1 MCIPILTSATVKPAR
16 PSLARRVPVVPG
28 RPCPSRPSRRRV
40 RRARRACR
48 HRRPRRARRPRPA
61 HGDPHSSREP
71 PGPTDVAI
79 SAGTPRTPSSGF
91 RDPEMSR
98 MCRGPTVDSKN
109 AGIHTRTPGRRGP
122 TVVDRGP
129 RDDLPP
135 SDMIVLCST
144 RVITAFLTELGEGK
158 LLGPDSAWQ
167 RSRQQQAWAL
177 HAAQVMIMLPVYCS
191 FSHRNK
197 LRIPLGRVQRSRRSR
212 RRGTSC
218 ARKRR
223 R

>member
-1 MCIPILTSATVKPAR
+1 MWHISCATYAHMPAGVRAGDVHSNFDKRDGETAR

-109 AGIHTRTPGRRGP
+109 AGIHTTLLWEIVSVPLLQCRPTGWHCGREVASSSLGAGQ
-122 TVVDRGP
+122 T
-129 RDDLPP
+129 RDPP
-135 SDMIVLCST
+135 QPSRKKWGSPV
-144 RVITAFLTELGEGK
+144 FL
-158 LLGPDSAWQ
+158 A
-167 RSRQQQAWAL
+167 
-177 HAAQVMIMLPVYCS
+177 
-191 FSHRNK
+191 
-197 LRIPLGRVQRSRRSR
+197 
-212 RRGTSC
+212 
-218 ARKRR
+218 
-223 R
+223 

>member
-1 MCIPILTSATVKPAR
+1 MRICLRGCARAMCIPILTSATVKPA
-16 PSLARRVPVVPG
+16 LARRVPVVPG

-109 AGIHTRTPGRRGP
+109 AGIHTRTPGRLWTLECLRSSILVRP
-122 TVVDRGP
+122 SR
-129 RDDLPP
+129 LPHRTG
-135 SDMIVLCST
+135 DYL
-144 RVITAFLTELGEGK
+144 EGE
-158 LLGPDSAWQ
+158 PW
-167 RSRQQQAWAL
+167 
-177 HAAQVMIMLPVYCS
+177 LP
-191 FSHRNK
+191 
-197 LRIPLGRVQRSRRSR
+197 
-212 RRGTSC
+212 
-218 ARKRR
+218 
-223 R
+223 

>member
-1 MCIPILTSATVKPAR
+1 MWHISCATCAHMPAGVRAGDVHSNFDMREGESAR
-16 PSLARRVPVVPG
+16 RARRVPVAPVHARRV

-135 SDMIVLCST
+135 YTHPSQMETSHKFMV
-144 RVITAFLTELGEGK
+144 K
-158 LLGPDSAWQ
+158 Q
-167 RSRQQQAWAL
+167 RSE
-177 HAAQVMIMLPVYCS
+177 
-191 FSHRNK
+191 F
-197 LRIPLGRVQRSRRSR
+197 
-212 RRGTSC
+212 
-218 ARKRR
+218 
-223 R
+223 

>member
-1 MCIPILTSATVKPAR
+1 MRICLRGCARAMCIPILTSATVKPAR

-135 SDMIVLCST
+135 ARGVCGQTAQHSRVELAELDANST
-144 RVITAFLTELGEGK
+144 ATGTKATDK
-158 LLGPDSAWQ
+158 
-167 RSRQQQAWAL
+167 
-177 HAAQVMIMLPVYCS
+177 
-191 FSHRNK
+191 SHWS
-197 LRIPLGRVQRSRRSR
+197 L
-212 RRGTSC
+212 
-218 ARKRR
+218 
-223 R
+223 

>member
-135 SDMIVLCST
+135 WQTRTEMPQLTTADYRERKGGDGGPSRFST
-144 RVITAFLTELGEGK
+144 HTRCDPTCWH
-158 LLGPDSAWQ
+158 D
-167 RSRQQQAWAL
+167 
-177 HAAQVMIMLPVYCS
+177 
-191 FSHRNK
+191 
-197 LRIPLGRVQRSRRSR
+197 
-212 RRGTSC
+212 
-218 ARKRR
+218 
-223 R
+223 

>member
-1 MCIPILTSATVKPAR
+1 MWHISCATYAHMPAGVR
-16 PSLARRVPVVPG
+16 AGDVHSNFDKRDGETGALARRLPVVPG

-135 SDMIVLCST
+135 ASLRQLCGQMCVAKHCHSG
-144 RVITAFLTELGEGK
+144 V
-158 LLGPDSAWQ
+158 
-167 RSRQQQAWAL
+167 
-177 HAAQVMIMLPVYCS
+177 
-191 FSHRNK
+191 
-197 LRIPLGRVQRSRRSR
+197 
-212 RRGTSC
+212 TSPNFPE
-218 ARKRR
+218 
-223 R
+223 

>member
-135 SDMIVLCST
+135 RYSRAPM
-144 RVITAFLTELGEGK
+144 
-158 LLGPDSAWQ
+158 SAKGSPGIDVMALYD
-167 RSRQQQAWAL
+167 RSSEVQSVA
-177 HAAQVMIMLPVYCS
+177 HDPVRAS
-191 FSHRNK
+191 GA
-197 LRIPLGRVQRSRRSR
+197 P
-212 RRGTSC
+212 
-218 ARKRR
+218 A
-223 R
+223 

>member
-1 MCIPILTSATVKPAR
+1 MWHISCATYAHMPAGVR
-16 PSLARRVPVVPG
+16 AGDVHSNFDKRDGETGPSLACRVPVVPG

-135 SDMIVLCST
+135 CHPGLV
-144 RVITAFLTELGEGK
+144 
-158 LLGPDSAWQ
+158 SAV
-167 RSRQQQAWAL
+167 AC
-177 HAAQVMIMLPVYCS
+177 V
-191 FSHRNK
+191 
-197 LRIPLGRVQRSRRSR
+197 
-212 RRGTSC
+212 
-218 ARKRR
+218 
-223 R
+223 

>member
-28 RPCPSRPSRRRV
+28 RACPSRPSRRRV

-135 SDMIVLCST
+135 VARSVC
-144 RVITAFLTELGEGK
+144 RVIGCEAFGGKAERGQVK
-158 LLGPDSAWQ
+158 LLPRARQEGGVAWQ
-167 RSRQQQAWAL
+167 NLSVSCRQAE
-177 HAAQVMIMLPVYCS
+177 AASI
-191 FSHRNK
+191 
-197 LRIPLGRVQRSRRSR
+197 G
-212 RRGTSC
+212 
-218 ARKRR
+218 
-223 R
+223 

>member
-135 SDMIVLCST
+135 CILACAGRPPVRRPGHSRMQGPRPGAAVVA
-144 RVITAFLTELGEGK
+144 RVRAPAAWSSRGRAAPALQGVELSWSPGQT
-158 LLGPDSAWQ
+158 P
-167 RSRQQQAWAL
+167 
-177 HAAQVMIMLPVYCS
+177 
-191 FSHRNK
+191 
-197 LRIPLGRVQRSRRSR
+197 
-212 RRGTSC
+212 
-218 ARKRR
+218 
-223 R
+223 

>member
-135 SDMIVLCST
+135 AIRPHRASIPPPT
-144 RVITAFLTELGEGK
+144 HQPPTPFLVGRDA
-158 LLGPDSAWQ
+158 LLTS
-167 RSRQQQAWAL
+167 
-177 HAAQVMIMLPVYCS
+177 YKKN
-191 FSHRNK
+191 SHRRFPAAGTRYPSGLFAHDEWYQK
-197 LRIPLGRVQRSRRSR
+197 PLLL
-212 RRGTSC
+212 
-218 ARKRR
+218 
-223 R
+223 

>member
-1 MCIPILTSATVKPAR
+1 MRICLRGCARAMCIPILTSATVKPAR

-135 SDMIVLCST
+135 RDLRTDGTCPGGMLGKAPSLSFLRCLG
-144 RVITAFLTELGEGK
+144 AFIL
-158 LLGPDSAWQ
+158 
-167 RSRQQQAWAL
+167 
-177 HAAQVMIMLPVYCS
+177 
-191 FSHRNK
+191 
-197 LRIPLGRVQRSRRSR
+197 PLGFRCL
-212 RRGTSC
+212 G
-218 ARKRR
+218 A
-223 R
+223 

>member
-1 MCIPILTSATVKPAR
+1 MRICLRGCARAMCIPILTSATVKPAR

-135 SDMIVLCST
+135 GRCGARLAWGRLNAEV
-144 RVITAFLTELGEGK
+144 RLTLKTPSPSGGEGAAEEG
-158 LLGPDSAWQ
+158 LLDSE
-167 RSRQQQAWAL
+167 
-177 HAAQVMIMLPVYCS
+177 M
-191 FSHRNK
+191 
-197 LRIPLGRVQRSRRSR
+197 
-212 RRGTSC
+212 
-218 ARKRR
+218 
-223 R
+223 

>member
-135 SDMIVLCST
+135 RKPGPSHQTHSNTEHLGLKGFPSGDIDKPST
-144 RVITAFLTELGEGK
+144 GTWGTVCL
-158 LLGPDSAWQ
+158 SYS
-167 RSRQQQAWAL
+167 RSR
-177 HAAQVMIMLPVYCS
+177 
-191 FSHRNK
+191 
-197 LRIPLGRVQRSRRSR
+197 
-212 RRGTSC
+212 
-218 ARKRR
+218 
-223 R
+223 

>member
-1 MCIPILTSATVKPAR
+1 MRICLRGCARAMCIPILTSATVKPAR

-135 SDMIVLCST
+135 YSLQSKQRQDLST
-144 RVITAFLTELGEGK
+144 K
-158 LLGPDSAWQ
+158 LLVTCAVGESP
-167 RSRQQQAWAL
+167 
-177 HAAQVMIMLPVYCS
+177 
-191 FSHRNK
+191 
-197 LRIPLGRVQRSRRSR
+197 PL
-212 RRGTSC
+212 
-218 ARKRR
+218 
-223 R
+223 

>member
-1 MCIPILTSATVKPAR
+1 MRICLRGCARAMCIPILTSATVKPA
-16 PSLARRVPVVPG
+16 LARRVPVVPG

-135 SDMIVLCST
+135 LLT
-144 RVITAFLTELGEGK
+144 R
-158 LLGPDSAWQ
+158 
-167 RSRQQQAWAL
+167 R
-177 HAAQVMIMLPVYCS
+177 HLPTLIGI
-191 FSHRNK
+191 R
-197 LRIPLGRVQRSRRSR
+197 
-212 RRGTSC
+212 
-218 ARKRR
+218 
-223 R
+223 

>member
-1 MCIPILTSATVKPAR
+1 MRICLRGCARAMCIPILTSATVKPAR

-48 HRRPRRARRPRPA
+48 HCRPRRARRPRPA

-109 AGIHTRTPGRRGP
+109 AGIHTRTPGRRGE
-122 TVVDRGP
+122 RE
-129 RDDLPP
+129 RE
-135 SDMIVLCST
+135 
-144 RVITAFLTELGEGK
+144 RERERA
-158 LLGPDSAWQ
+158 LLGTISITGW
-167 RSRQQQAWAL
+167 SRARPADRRCLAL
-177 HAAQVMIMLPVYCS
+177 CGLD
-191 FSHRNK
+191 
-197 LRIPLGRVQRSRRSR
+197 
-212 RRGTSC
+212 
-218 ARKRR
+218 
-223 R
+223 